1 MFQSLLH
8 VTKACQASLKMVIF
22 SCCWSV
28 VALQMRLIL
37 RFAKQCRKFLRY
49 NLRPHTIKVENYVEV
64 LPTSWINGKI
74 FPFLPMIL
82 PHCNFRVW
90 SFFIYGTLCSWL
102 GPRWWEPRRSMSW
115 SGISASL
122 TRKLILF
129 GVLKA
134 CTHTSLAFSY
144 LVTSHELRR
153 RETLN
158 ANSQTS
164 WVFRKVPDPSW
175 NLTHFVAGVSFM
187 DKVITYTDDQNFH
200 F

>member
-1 MFQSLLH
+1 
-8 VTKACQASLKMVIF
+8 MVIF

-49 NLRPHTIKVENYVEV
+49 NLRPHTIKVENYLEV

-153 RETLN
+153 ETLD
-158 ANSQTS
+158 ANSQTRVS
-164 WVFRKVPDPSW
+164 LVVHTSFSGITNHHLSKMSHATSKEVTFAFWPLKKKRAS
-175 NLTHFVAGVSFM
+175 LT
-187 DKVITYTDDQNFH
+187 
-200 F
+200 

>member
-1 MFQSLLH
+1 
-8 VTKACQASLKMVIF
+8 
-22 SCCWSV
+22 
-28 VALQMRLIL
+28 
-37 RFAKQCRKFLRY
+37 
-49 NLRPHTIKVENYVEV
+49 
-64 LPTSWINGKI
+64 
-74 FPFLPMIL
+74 MIL

-144 LVTSHELRR
+144 LVTSHELCGVVTRNSR
-153 RETLN
+153 REFPNKQASKQEEQLASLWVLALKVVHTSFSGITNHPLSTLSH
-158 ANSQTS
+158 ANLKKRSHS
-164 WVFRKVPDPSW
+164 PFDLLKKRAS
-175 NLTHFVAGVSFM
+175 LT
-187 DKVITYTDDQNFH
+187 
-200 F
+200 

>member
-1 MFQSLLH
+1 
-8 VTKACQASLKMVIF
+8 
-22 SCCWSV
+22 
-28 VALQMRLIL
+28 MRLIL

-49 NLRPHTIKVENYVEV
+49 NLRPHTIKVENYLEV

-102 GPRWWEPRRSMSW
+102 GPRWWEPRRSTSW

-144 LVTSHELRR
+144 LVTSHELCGVVTRNSR
-153 RETLN
+153 REFPNKQASKQEEQLASLWVLALKVVHTSFSGITNHPLSTLSH
-158 ANSQTS
+158 ANLKKRSHS
-164 WVFRKVPDPSW
+164 PFDLLKKRAS
-175 NLTHFVAGVSFM
+175 LT
-187 DKVITYTDDQNFH
+187 
-200 F
+200 